1 MRSVT
6 ECLTCKTNFQSYISQ
21 NRKFCTKQCSV
32 TYNKI
37 NDSRRTGKMIDC
49 DTCNNKF
56 YKAKFAISKNNYCS
70 VNCKHQGLIVPR
82 ISLICSLNSCNNVF
96 YRTQKYIENSK
107 NKKLFCS
114 TKCASRNGLDVIQMS
129 KTKIKETKPELEF
142 KQLLEINH
150 ISYVFQ
156 YAISWKNGWKK
167 WYDFYIPKINTLI
180 EIDGIYWHGKNIL
193 DEHLNNQQL
202 QTRNNDRL
210 KNELATQYNYNLIR
224 IWSDEIQNF
233 NINKLKNIHHE

>member
-1 MRSVT
+1 
-6 ECLTCKTNFQSYISQ
+6 
-21 NRKFCTKQCSV
+21 
-32 TYNKI
+32 
-37 NDSRRTGKMIDC
+37 
-49 DTCNNKF
+49 
-56 YKAKFAISKNNYCS
+56 
-70 VNCKHQGLIVPR
+70 
-82 ISLICSLNSCNNVF
+82 
-96 YRTQKYIENSK
+96 
-107 NKKLFCS
+107 
-114 TKCASRNGLDVIQMS
+114 MS